1 MARGGNKRTAPSSP
15 AITAAIR
22 NSRSNTSSG
31 LSTPTTETPPKVAT
45 REPIKL
51 NTNVPSV
58 VVDPTLLNRLSPSV
72 RDVAEH
78 AAVLKSVLARLGP
91 IYDLVER
98 ESCRMTEVSP
108 FLAGKDQVDEARNRL
123 AAEAQKR
130 EEKIRAIK
138 GMIEAEKQ
146 KFVAS
151 INGRLENMIR
161 DIVVTKVKE
170 RVKSQVAELLQPY
183 HKVLQGNKGRTLRSK
198 MFLSNIEAKS
208 QNATIRSRFPK
219 ERITPIY
226 RPISVEFQIQ
236 QSVTSSPIVGP
247 VGGYNPSPSAKF
259 PETFGALIKLPLSDS
274 KDLLKEYGLEAATS
288 DKKNYEEA
296 RLDNLNE
303 LMSHFGIGYRLHPG
317 PAKKGPIVTS
327 LWDRR

>member
-1 MARGGNKRTAPSSP
+1 MAGGRTRRNTPSNPTIAATIRGSK
-15 AITAAIR
+15 
-22 NSRSNTSSG
+22 SNASSG
-31 LSTPTTETPPKVAT
+31 FSTPTTETPPKPAA

-51 NTNVPSV
+51 DTNVQSV
-58 VVDPTLLNRLSPSV
+58 VLNPALLDQLSPSV

-98 ESCRMTEVSP
+98 EASRMTEVSP
-108 FLAGKDQVDEARNRL
+108 LLAGKDQVEEARSRL

-130 EEKIRAIK
+130 EEKIHAIK
-138 GMIEAEKQ
+138 EMIEGEKQ

-151 INGRLENMIR
+151 MNSRLEKMIR
-161 DIVVTKVKE
+161 DVVVTQVKE
-170 RVKSQVAELLQPY
+170 RVKAQVTELLQPY
-183 HKVLQGNKGRTLRSK
+183 HKVLLGNKGRTLRSK

-208 QNATIRSRFPK
+208 QNATIRSGFPH

-226 RPISVEFQIQ
+226 RPISVEFQIP

-259 PETFGALIKLPLSDS
+259 PESFATLIKLSLSDS
-274 KDLLKEYGLEAATS
+274 TALLKEYGLEAAIS
-288 DKKNYEEA
+288 QKRIPEEA

-303 LMSHFGIGYRLHPG
+303 LMSHFGIGYMLHPG
-317 PAKKGPIVTS
+317 QLKKGPMITS
-327 LWDRR
+327 LWNRR